1 MTPLSSNAVSS
12 DTEAKGPKCTTK
24 IFQMAIINRF
34 ALLAALAVFLLM
46 AVQGGSAHR
55 LLSDSDNEDGG
66 GELPPFCENAVNII
80 TLKADETLD
89 KVIELVYLQ
98 DLPIK
103 VIKEKKRRIIKELKD
118 KIMLC
123 TKPESQRQEDS
134 GTPTKRAAAPA
145 LTITWVLPSIEDLIR
160 EAKELLCDCSTQI
173 AVNKAMSWLDVL
185 SINYSAELQ
194 GLSSALWSANLS
206 LLRWCNPE
214 AREVYL
220 NFKRVVAENQT
231 LRSICVVKR

>member
-1 MTPLSSNAVSS
+1 MQTCLRRSSKLYATSQQDLLPSAHCTHHCLPCPAVTP
-12 DTEAKGPKCTTK
+12 
-24 IFQMAIINRF
+24 
-34 ALLAALAVFLLM
+34 AALHA
-46 AVQGGSAHR
+46 G
-55 LLSDSDNEDGG
+55 LLSESDNEDGG
-66 GELPPFCENAVNII
+66 GELPPFCDNGVNII

-123 TKPESQRQEDS
+123 TKLESKRQEDS

-145 LTITWVLPSIEDLIR
+145 LTITWVLPSIEDLIK
-160 EAKELLCDCSTQI
+160 EAKELLCGCSTQI
-173 AVNKAMSWLDVL
+173 AVNQAMSWLDVL
-185 SINYSAELQ
+185 SNNYSAELQ

-214 AREVYL
+214 AREMYL
-220 NFKRVVAENQT
+220 NFRRVVAANQT
-231 LRSICVVKR
+231 LRSICVVTR